1 MSASSTLQQLHQ
13 NLPPL
18 PLSLLALHDQLALQQ
33 HEHLALHVQVVPH
46 DRLALHQ
53 HDQLALQQ
61 HDQQVLQT
69 LPVQQQ
75 QCLSSPSS
83 LKKTTR
89 WRIVKSSSDATDVV
103 SRSSVCLWEILT
115 SIT

>member
-53 HDQLALQQ
+53 HDQ
-61 HDQQVLQT
+61 QVLQP